1 MIDLHT
7 VATPNGHK
15 VSIMLEETGLPYEV
29 IPYNIFEGDQFTAE
43 FLALNPNNK
52 LPVIVD
58 QDPGGHTASITVFE
72 SGAILIYLAEKTGQ
86 FLGPQPEARY
96 QALQWLIWQMAS
108 LGPMHGQAHHFVRY
122 APAEE
127 DQGYAHRRYRA
138 EAERLLRVMEMRLAQ
153 AEFLAGDYSIAD
165 MACWP
170 WVRATA
176 LIDLSLE
183 PYANLAR
190 WFAAIE
196 ARPAVEIGGNVIND
210 FRKRIV
216 NSDKVPLTA
225 AQWSTLF
232 GERQY
237 ADHN

>member
-15 VSIMLEETGLPYEV
+15 VSIMLEEVGLDYEV
-29 IPYNIFEGDQFTAE
+29 IPYNIFEGEQFSAE

-58 QDPGGHTASITVFE
+58 QDAAGADAPITVFE

-86 FLGPQPEARY
+86 FLSTEPEARY

-170 WVRATA
+170 WVRSAA
-176 LIDLSLE
+176 LIDMTLE
-183 PYANLAR
+183 PYPNLVR
-190 WFAAIE
+190 WFGAIE
-196 ARPAVEIGGNVIND
+196 ARPAVEVGSNIIND

-216 NSDKVPLTA
+216 NSDKVPLTEL
-225 AQWSTLF
+225 QWSTLF
-232 GERQY
+232 GERQR
-237 ADHN
+237 AGG

>member
-15 VSIMLEETGLPYEV
+15 VSIMLEEVGLDYEV
-29 IPYNIFEGDQFTAE
+29 IPYNIFEGEQFSAE
-43 FLALNPNNK
+43 FLTLNPNNK

-58 QDPGGHTASITVFE
+58 QDPAGADAPITVFE

-86 FLGPQPEARY
+86 FLSSQPEARY
-96 QALQWLIWQMAS
+96 QALQWLVWQMAS

-122 APAEE
+122 APPEE
-127 DQGYAHRRYRA
+127 DGGYGHQRYLG
-138 EAERLLRVMEMRLAQ
+138 EAARLLHVMELRLAQ

-170 WVRATA
+170 WVRSAA
-176 LIDLSLE
+176 LIDMALE
-183 PYANLAR
+183 PYPNLGR
-190 WFAAIE
+190 WFGAIE
-196 ARPAVEIGGNVIND
+196 ARPAVEVGSNIIND

-216 NSDKVPLTA
+216 NSDKVPLTE

-232 GERQY
+232 GERQR
-237 ADHN
+237 AGG